1 MNDPRLTLHSLESTT
16 AKEESPPSSRLA
28 IWGLPVAAL
37 VVALLAIGIVSLR
50 GDMVGVTAGESRLR
64 AIIVILSTFAVV
76 VVVHLALF
84 ATSAYGFA
92 ARLFRSD
99 TGDRTKAAK
108 PLKRDARLQHMYEEL
123 RVSHGWFWRSRL
135 RWLMVDG
142 TDERVD
148 QVAPGLKQAGVMH
161 VGEIVLVHAAPDGI
175 EKEKWLGQIR
185 RLCRRRP
192 VDGLVHV
199 ARAVEAGTGLPREL
213 SMIATAL
220 GWAAPV
226 TFLHPVE
233 TKASPS
239 ERFDAVGAF
248 MPDESRRQ
256 AQEAA
261 TRAPELLTTVE
272 HWSADAG
279 VRLYTREKATWLM
292 DVSKYISDHAERIGA
307 NLRAL
312 AASNWL
318 RAPLAGV
325 LFAPVFPGTTVVPV
339 PMANGGDDTHAG
351 AATAVPV
358 AEVTREQPRA
368 LLPMWQQIA
377 ATMPNYRGR
386 RTGLYWPDVLAW
398 FVVIAA
404 IVWIILMAISGLGNR
419 ALVKDAEMTATQAL
433 SATPGTPQA
442 LRAQLALQNTI
453 ATLEYRRDHGAPWY
467 LRGGLSR
474 NDDLLDTLWRPYQT
488 VATRNL
494 RQPVVQA
501 LEGQLVQLSQV
512 RADEQQSHDA
522 QQQAYNRLKAYLMLA
537 GPARTDAPFL
547 KTQLLE
553 VWPAPADMRAGE
565 WLDTSQQLAGF
576 WSDHLKTHPG
586 WRISALQPLVT
597 QMRSTLVNQ
606 IGLSASDDVLY
617 QRVLDEGR
625 GKYADVSLATLL
637 AGADAHGLFTTT
649 QTVPGIFT
657 RAAWEGVISK
667 AIDDAVKG
675 QHVEGDWVL
684 TGEQPGAQINATTVE
699 GSVNVAQAAQAAVD
713 GKKSADD
720 LGRRLRDRYFT
731 DYTAA
736 WATLLNSFQWIPA
749 TSFSGVIDQL
759 TRMTDAQTSPLLAVM
774 KSVQYQGEAG
784 RPSQALTDT
793 LVRKAQGL
801 LGGGDGDAMQA
812 PVVNPLDRAFGPL
825 LALMG
830 DASAAP
836 AGGRTGGGNPVNAA
850 AFSGVSLSRVLTAD
864 TTVRLKL
871 QQIQA
876 SPDAQAMAR
885 SLAQAIFQGKLSD
898 LSQARD
904 DAALTAASLGAQWAG
919 FGQTLF
925 VQPLDAAWQA
935 VLQPAAASLND
946 AWRAAVVTPFQSSF
960 ASRYPFAPTGADAS
974 LADFGRYVRPET
986 GMINRFIAVELSG
999 VLKRQ
1004 GEEWVPNELAPQ
1016 SLQFDPKFLAMLHLI
1031 GPMGAHLY
1039 AQGEARHHFALM
1051 PQPTP
1056 GVTRTELTIDGQQI
1070 VYFNQRETWSSLAWP
1085 GNGLNGHASLNW
1097 QTLSGGLRLAFDR
1110 SGDWAFLRLLEKAQV
1125 RPLDDSRYELVWT
1138 GGAAGGDAQ
1147 AAVAAS
1153 GTTGEATGGA
1163 ADSAANGA
1171 VSGVTG
1177 SDAAAPLRY
1186 LLRVQIGAGPL
1197 ELLRLRG
1204 FRMPDRIFVTGRAGT
1219 PAGLP
1224 SLPPLPPEL
1233 QP

>member
-1 MNDPRLTLHSLESTT
+1 MTT
-16 AKEESPPSSRLA
+16 PKTNLQNMQPEAVASKPAPSRVA
-28 IWGLPVAAL
+28 IWGMPLAAL
-37 VVALLAIGIVSLR
+37 VLAIAALLLVWFGNDRLGIADGAPRTRLLIGIPIAL
-50 GDMVGVTAGESRLR
+50 
-64 AIIVILSTFAVV
+64 VV
-76 VVVHLALF
+76 VVIAHLF
-84 ATSAYGFA
+84 AVSTGAYGGA
-92 ARLFRSD
+92 ARLFRSE

-108 PLKRDARLQHMYEEL
+108 SLKRDARLQRVYEEL
-123 RVSHGWFWRSRL
+123 RVSHGWRWQRRL
-135 RWLMVDG
+135 RWLLLNG

-148 QVAPGLKQAGVMH
+148 QVAPGLKQAGIMH
-161 VGEIVLVHAAPDGI
+161 VGETVLVHAAPDGI
-175 EKEKWLGQIR
+175 GKEKWLGQIR
-185 RLCRRRP
+185 KLRRRP
-192 VDGLVHV
+192 VDGVVHV
-199 ARAVEAGTGLPREL
+199 ARADDMDTELPRTL
-213 SMIATAL
+213 SGIASSL

-226 TFLHPVE
+226 AFLHPVE
-233 TKASPS
+233 AKGSPS

-248 MPDESRRQ
+248 MPDAARRQ
-256 AQEAA
+256 AREAA
-261 TRAPELLTTVE
+261 SGLPELLAEIE
-272 HWSADAG
+272 HRSADAG
-279 VRLYTREKATWLM
+279 VRLYTREKAVWLM
-292 DVSKYISDHAERIGA
+292 DVSKYVSDHAARVGA
-307 NLRAL
+307 VVGRL

-325 LFAPVFPGTTVVPV
+325 LFAPVFPGTTAVPV
-339 PMANGGDDTHAG
+339 PVANDGDDAPAG
-351 AATAVPV
+351 VATTVPV
-358 AEVTREQPRA
+358 VEVTREQPRA
-368 LLPMWQQIA
+368 LLPVWQQIA
-377 ATMPNYRGR
+377 ASVLNYRGR

-398 FVVIAA
+398 CVVIGAF
-404 IVWIILMAISGLGNR
+404 VWIVLMVISGLGNR
-419 ALVKDAEMTATQAL
+419 ALVKDAETTATQAL
-433 SATPGTPQA
+433 AATPGTPPA
-442 LRAQLALQNTI
+442 LRAQLALQNEI
-453 ATLEYRRDHGAPWY
+453 ATLEYRQQHGVPWY
-467 LRGGLSR
+467 LRAGVSH
-474 NDDLLDTLWRPYQT
+474 NDDLLAALWRPYQT

-494 RQPVVQA
+494 QQPVVQA
-501 LEGQLVQLSQV
+501 LEGQLAQLSQV

-537 GPARTDAPFL
+537 TPSRTDAQFL
-547 KTQLLE
+547 KAQMLA
-553 VWPAPADMRAGE
+553 VWPAVATMRTGE

-576 WSDHLKTHPG
+576 WADRLKAHPG
-586 WRISALQPLVT
+586 WRINASMPLVT
-597 QMRSTLVNQ
+597 QLRSTLVNQ
-606 IGLSASDDVLY
+606 IGLAASDDVLY
-617 QRVLDEGR
+617 LRALDEAR

-649 QTVPGIFT
+649 QAVPGIFT
-657 RAAWEGVISK
+657 RAAWEGFIEK
-667 AIDDAVKG
+667 AIDDAVKR

-684 TGEQPGAQINATTVE
+684 TGDQPTARISATAVE
-699 GSVNVAQAAQAAVD
+699 GAVDAAQAALD
-713 GKKSADD
+713 ARKSADD
-720 LGRRLRDRYFT
+720 LKKRLRDRYFT

-736 WATLLNSFQWIPA
+736 WATMLNSFRWIGA

-759 TRMTDAQTSPLLAVM
+759 TRLTDAQTSPLLAVM

-801 LGGGDGDAMQA
+801 LGDSDAVQA
-812 PVVNPLDRAFGPL
+812 PVVNPLDRTFGPL

-836 AGGRTGGGNPVNAA
+836 GNSKAGSGNIANAA

-946 AWRAAVVTPFQSSF
+946 AWRSAVAAPFQSSF
-960 ASRYPFAPTGADAS
+960 ASRYPFASTSADAS
-974 LADFGRYVRPET
+974 FAEFGRYVRPDT
-986 GMINRFIAVELSG
+986 GLINRFIDIELTG

-1004 GEEWVPNELAPQ
+1004 GDQWVPNELAPQ
-1016 SLQFDPKFLAMLHLI
+1016 SLQFDPKFLAMLRLI

-1039 AQGEARHHFALM
+1039 AQGEAGYHFNLM

-1056 GVTRTELTIDGQQI
+1056 TVTRTELTVDGQPV
-1070 VYFNQRETWSSLAWP
+1070 VYFNQHETWSPLAWP

-1097 QTLSGGLRLAFDR
+1097 QSLDAGTRIAFDAT
-1110 SGDWAFLRLLEKAQV
+1110 GDWAFLRMIEKAGV
-1125 RPLDDSRYELVWT
+1125 KPLDDTRYELVWN
-1138 GGAAGGDAQ
+1138 GGA
-1147 AAVAAS
+1147 
-1153 GTTGEATGGA
+1153 
-1163 ADSAANGA
+1163 
-1171 VSGVTG
+1171 G
-1177 SDAAAPLRY
+1177 SDAAKASSAAPAATSTPNDSAEGKTAPLRY
-1186 LLRVQIGAGPL
+1186 VLRTQAGAGPL
-1197 ELLRLRG
+1197 DLLKLRG
-1204 FRMPDRIFVTGRAGT
+1204 FQMPERIFITGRAGQIS
-1219 PAGLP
+1219 GLP

>member
-1 MNDPRLTLHSLESTT
+1 MTTPLNKLKNMEPESV
-16 AKEESPPSSRLA
+16 ASKPASSRAA
-28 IWGLPVAAL
+28 IWGMPLAAL
-37 VVALLAIGIVSLR
+37 VLAIAALLLVWFGNDRLGIADGAPRTRLLISIP
-50 GDMVGVTAGESRLR
+50 MVL
-64 AIIVILSTFAVV
+64 IVVVIAHLFAVS
-76 VVVHLALF
+76 
-84 ATSAYGFA
+84 TGAYGGT
-92 ARLFRSD
+92 ARLFRAE

-142 TDERVD
+142 TDEHVD

-175 EKEKWLGQIR
+175 EKEVWLGQIR

-199 ARAVEAGTGLPREL
+199 ARAEEASAGLPREL
-213 SMIATAL
+213 SMIATSL

-233 TKASPS
+233 VKGSLS

-248 MPDESRRQ
+248 LPSESRRQ

-261 TRAPELLTTVE
+261 TRAPELLNTVE
-272 HWSADAG
+272 QWSADAG
-279 VRLYTREKATWLM
+279 VRLHTREKATWLM
-292 DVSKYISDHAERIGA
+292 EVSRYISDHAERIGG
-307 NLRAL
+307 NLRVL
-312 AASNWL
+312 ATSNWL

-325 LFAPVFPGTTVVPV
+325 LFAPVFPETTAVPV
-339 PMANGGDDTHAG
+339 PVANDGDDAPAG
-351 AATAVPV
+351 VATAVPV

-368 LLPMWQQIA
+368 LLPVWRQIA
-377 ATMPNYRGR
+377 VSMPNYRGR
-386 RTGLYWPDVLAW
+386 RTGLYWPDALAW
-398 FVVIAA
+398 CVVIGA
-404 IVWIILMAISGLGNR
+404 IVWIMLMVISGLGNG
-419 ALVKDAEMTATQAL
+419 ALVKDTETTTAHAL
-433 SATPGTPQA
+433 TAAPGTPRA
-442 LRAQLALQNTI
+442 LRAQLALQNEI
-453 ATLEYRRDHGAPWY
+453 AMLEYRQQHGAPWY
-467 LRGGLSR
+467 LRAGLSR
-474 NDDLLDTLWRPYQT
+474 NDDLLAALWRPYQT

-494 RQPVVQA
+494 RQPVSQA

-537 GPARTDAPFL
+537 TPARTDAPFL
-547 KTQLLE
+547 KAQMLA
-553 VWPAPADMRAGE
+553 VWAAVAGMRTGE

-576 WSDHLKTHPG
+576 WSDHLKAHPE
-586 WRISALQPLVT
+586 WRINASMPLVT

-606 IGLSASDDVLY
+606 IGLAASDDVLY
-617 QRVLDEGR
+617 QRVLDEAR
-625 GKYADVSLATLL
+625 GKYADVSLAMLL
-637 AGADAHGLFTTT
+637 AGADAHGLFTTA
-649 QTVPGIFT
+649 QTVPGTFT
-657 RAAWEGVISK
+657 RAAWEGVIEK

-675 QHVEGDWVL
+675 RHVEGDWVL
-684 TGEQPGAQINATTVE
+684 TGDQPTARISATAVE
-699 GSVNVAQAAQAAVD
+699 GAVDAAQAALD
-713 GKKSADD
+713 ARKNADE
-720 LGRRLRDRYFT
+720 LRKRLRDRYFT

-736 WATLLNSFQWIPA
+736 WAAMLNSFQWLPA
-749 TSFSGVIDQL
+749 TRFSGVIDQL
-759 TRMTDAQTSPLLAVM
+759 TRLTDAQTSPLLAVM

-801 LGGGDGDAMQA
+801 LGGSDSDQVQA
-812 PVVNPLDRAFGPL
+812 PAVNPLDRTFGPL
-825 LALMG
+825 LALTG
-830 DASAAP
+830 DANGSAA
-836 AGGRTGGGNPVNAA
+836 TGQGSAARSANAA

-904 DAALTAASLGAQWAG
+904 DAALTAASLSAQWAG

-946 AWRAAVVTPFQSSF
+946 AWRAAVAAPFQSSF
-960 ASRYPFAPTGADAS
+960 ASRYPFASTSADAS
-974 LADFGRYVRPET
+974 FAEFGRYVRPDT
-986 GMINRFIAVELSG
+986 GLINRFIDIELAG

-1004 GEEWVPNELAPQ
+1004 GDQWVPNELAPQ
-1016 SLQFDPKFLAMLHLI
+1016 SLQFDPKFLAMLRLI
-1031 GPMGAHLY
+1031 GPLGARLY
-1039 AQGEARHHFALM
+1039 AQGEAGYHFELM

-1056 GVTRTELTIDGQQI
+1056 TVTRTELMVDSHQ
-1070 VYFNQRETWSSLAWP
+1070 VAYFNQHEAWSPLAWP

-1097 QTLSGGLRLAFDR
+1097 QSLDAGTRIAFDAT
-1110 SGDWAFLRLLEKAQV
+1110 GDWAFLRMLEKARV
-1125 RPLDDSRYELVWT
+1125 KPLDDTRFELVWN
-1138 GGAAGGDAQ
+1138 GGAGGDAEK
-1147 AAVAAS
+1147 AAS
-1153 GTTGEATGGA
+1153 AASAAATTAS
-1163 ADSAANGA
+1163 DSAEGN
-1171 VSGVTG
+1171 T
-1177 SDAAAPLRY
+1177 APLRY
-1186 LLRVQIGAGPL
+1186 VLRTQAGAGPL
-1197 ELLRLRG
+1197 DLLKLRG
-1204 FRMPDRIFVTGRAGT
+1204 FQMPERIFITGWAGQIS
-1219 PAGLP
+1219 GLP

>member
-1 MNDPRLTLHSLESTT
+1 MNDPRLTLHSLEPTT

-28 IWGLPVAAL
+28 IWGLPAAAF

-50 GDMVGVTAGESRLR
+50 GDMVGVTAGESRLK

-76 VVVHLALF
+76 VVVHLVLF
-84 ATSAYGFA
+84 ATGAYGFA
-92 ARLFRSD
+92 ARLFRSE

-142 TDERVD
+142 NDERVD

-175 EKEKWLGQIR
+175 EKEKWLGQVH

-199 ARAVEAGTGLPREL
+199 ARAEEAGTSLPREL

-233 TKASPS
+233 AKGSLT

-248 MPDESRRQ
+248 MPHESRRQ

-261 TRAPELLTTVE
+261 ARAPELLTSVE
-272 HWSADAG
+272 QWSADAG
-279 VRLYTREKATWLM
+279 VRLYTRQKATWLM
-292 DVSKYISDHAERIGA
+292 EVSKYISDHAERIGG

-339 PMANGGDDTHAG
+339 PVASDGDDGPVEAVTAG
-351 AATAVPV
+351 PV
-358 AEVTREQPRA
+358 AEVIREQPHA
-368 LLPMWQQIA
+368 LLPVWEQIA
-377 ATMPNYRGR
+377 ASMPNYRGR

-398 FVVIAA
+398 CVVIGA
-404 IVWIILMAISGLGNR
+404 IVWIMLLVISGLGNR
-419 ALVKDAEMTATQAL
+419 ALVNEAETVAAQAL
-433 SATPGTPQA
+433 TATPGTPAA
-442 LRAQLALQNTI
+442 LRAQLALQNEI
-453 ATLEYRRDHGAPWY
+453 ATLEYRQQHGAPWY
-467 LRGGLSR
+467 LRAGLSR
-474 NDDLLDTLWRPYQT
+474 NDDLLDALWRPYQT
-488 VATRNL
+488 VASRNL
-494 RQPVVQA
+494 RQPVAQA
-501 LEGQLVQLSQV
+501 LEGQLGAFSQV
-512 RADEQQSHDA
+512 RADEQQSHA
-522 QQQAYNRLKAYLMLA
+522 VQQQAYNRLRAYLMLA
-537 GPARTDAPFL
+537 TPVRTDASFL
-547 KTQLLE
+547 KTQMLD
-553 VWPAPADMRAGE
+553 VWPAPAGMRAGE
-565 WLDTSQQLAGF
+565 WLDVSQQLAGF
-576 WSDHLKTHPG
+576 WSGHLKAHPG
-586 WRISALQPLVT
+586 WRTDVSQTLVT

-606 IGLSASDDVLY
+606 IGLAASDDVLY
-617 QRVLDEGR
+617 QRVLDQAR

-637 AGADAHGLFTTT
+637 AGTDSHGLFATT
-649 QTVPGIFT
+649 QTVPGVFT
-657 RAAWEGVISK
+657 RAAWEGVVEK
-667 AIDDAVKG
+667 AVDDAVKE
-675 QHVEGDWVL
+675 QRVEGDWVL
-684 TGEQPGAQINATTVE
+684 TGDQPTTQISASTVE
-699 GSVNVAQAAQAAVD
+699 GTVGAAQAAVD
-713 GKKSADD
+713 ARKSADD
-720 LGRRLRDRYFT
+720 LRKRLRDRYFT

-736 WATLLNSFQWIPA
+736 WATMLNSFQWIPA
-749 TSFSGVIDQL
+749 TNFSGVIDQL

-774 KSVQYQGEAG
+774 KSVRYQGEAG

-801 LGGGDGDAMQA
+801 FSEGSDATQA
-812 PVVNPLDRAFGPL
+812 AVMNPLDRSFGPL

-830 DASAAP
+830 DANPAP
-836 AGGRTGGGNPVNAA
+836 ASGNAGNAAGANAA

-871 QQIQA
+871 QQIQT

-885 SLAQAIFQGKLSD
+885 SLAQAVFQGKLSD

-919 FGQTLF
+919 FGQTML
-925 VQPLDAAWQA
+925 VQPLDAAWEA

-946 AWRAAVVTPFQSSF
+946 AWRAGVTAPFDASF
-960 ASRYPFAPTGADAS
+960 ASRFPFAPTSADAS
-974 LADFGRYVRPET
+974 FAEFGRYVRPDT
-986 GMINRFIAVELSG
+986 GLINRFIQVELSG

-1004 GEEWVPNELAPQ
+1004 GDQWVPNELAPQ
-1016 SLQFDPKFLAMLHLI
+1016 SLQFDPKFLAMLRLV
-1031 GPMGAHLY
+1031 GPLGARLY
-1039 AQGEARHHFALM
+1039 AQGEAGYHFELM

-1056 GVTRTELTIDGQQI
+1056 DVTRTELTVDGRQV
-1070 VYFNQRETWSSLAWP
+1070 VYFNQQDAWTPLAWP
-1085 GNGLNGHASLNW
+1085 GNGLNGHASLTW
-1097 QTLSGGLRLAFDR
+1097 QTLNAGVRIAFDAT
-1110 SGDWAFLRLLEKAQV
+1110 GDWAFLRMLEKTRV
-1125 RPLDDSRYELVWT
+1125 KPLDDTRYELVWN
-1138 GGAAGGDAQ
+1138 GRPDRDAADASALPAAVKAILASAGDA
-1147 AAVAAS
+1147 AKAAS
-1153 GTTGEATGGA
+1153 AATGEPP
-1163 ADSAANGA
+1163 DSTKPA
-1171 VSGVTG
+1171 
-1177 SDAAAPLRY
+1177 LRY
-1186 LLRVQIGAGPL
+1186 VLRTQAGAGPL
-1197 ELLRLRG
+1197 DLLKLRG
-1204 FRMPDRIFVTGRAGT
+1204 FRMPERIFITGRAGKLS
-1219 PAGLP
+1219 GLP